1 MEPKETPKE
10 TKKIELNPDKAIKLD
25 ESVFEDSKKKI
36 DFDAKVFVDGK
47 DVTSDL
53 VIPKEEKVITP
64 EQMMVDAY
72 FNYEGLAPAE
82 EGDLKTLETLLKD
95 HFDIIR
101 ESANIEVDNSKETCF
116 KWFINISGGPL
127 FLRDLNAV
135 DKDPETEK
143 VVTIIQ
149 GVPISLTSM
158 YSSKIINT
166 HRGEL
171 LEATRLPSNLI
182 RNMPAFLFLRDPKVK
197 FELDIKKKPYL
208 RDIIRKNRNQEHIE
222 EKGEI
227 IKLGY
232 NEYDVKHQNQITKEK
247 EANKKLERGNENVLE
262 GLKPRSEMLK

>member
-1 MEPKETPKE
+1 METSKETPKE
-10 TKKIELNPDKAIKLD
+10 INLNADKSIKLD
-25 ESVFEDSKKKI
+25 ETVFEAGKKKI
-36 DFDAKVFVDGK
+36 DFESKVFSDGK
-47 DVTSDL
+47 DVTSDFASP
-53 VIPKEEKVITP
+53 VRPEEVITP

-72 FNYEGLAPAE
+72 FNYEGLAPEE
-82 EGDLKTLETLLKD
+82 EGDLKTLETLLKE

-101 ESANIEVDNSKETCF
+101 ASASIEVDNDKVPCF
-116 KWFINISGGPL
+116 KWFINLSGGPL
-127 FLRDLNAV
+127 FIRDLNAL

-143 VVTIIQ
+143 VVTLIQ
-149 GVPISLTSM
+149 GVPVSLTSM
-158 YSSKIINT
+158 YSTKIINT

-182 RNMPAFLFLRDPKVK
+182 RKMPAFLFLKDPKVK

-208 RDIIRKNRNQEHIE
+208 RDIIRKNRNHEHIN

-232 NEYDVKHQNQITKEK
+232 NEHDVVHQNQIIKER

-262 GLKPRSEMLK
+262 GLKPRNEMLK

>member
-1 MEPKETPKE
+1 METKETPKE
-10 TKKIELNPDKAIKLD
+10 VKEIKLADKDIKLD
-25 ESVFEDSKKKI
+25 ESVFEKPKEKINFDSK
-36 DFDAKVFVDGK
+36 VYSEGK
-47 DVTSDL
+47 DITDTFVA
-53 VIPKEEKVITP
+53 PKEEKIITP

-72 FNYEGLAPAE
+72 FNYEGLAPEE

-101 ESANIEVDNSKETCF
+101 ASATIEVDNATETCF

-127 FLRDLNAV
+127 FLRDLNAI

-149 GVPISLTSM
+149 GVPVSLTSM

-182 RNMPAFLFLRDPKVK
+182 RNMPAFLFLKDPKVK

-208 RDIIRKNRNQEHIE
+208 RDIIRKNRNQEHID

-232 NEYDVKHQNQITKEK
+232 NEYDVKHQNQIVKER
-247 EANKKLERGNENVLE
+247 EANKKLERGNEDVLA
-262 GLKPRSEMLK
+262 GLKPRNEMLK